1 MRTKRFDFNFRPL
14 LLSTS
19 LSVEGSVPGRQV
31 YDSDSGEYTPDYTM
45 TPLVIQPRVGR
56 MDKDGIVQ
64 SGSVN
69 KDLFNIR
76 WREIIGGV
84 ATLINVD
91 NTNYEIVTSGDN
103 AGRIRVKKNAEPSL
117 PITLEFTAEYLDAGR
132 TRQVIAVRG
141 TYMIA
146 SSNSSKSPLVFELTA
161 ADTTVYNPLKD
172 TSVQTV
178 HAYLRAGADQ
188 VPGSNWLPVWE
199 ILREGG
205 VWEEVGDED
214 YCINTAGN
222 ILVINRS
229 LMGYGVSLR
238 VRAKYDAGGNP
249 GSTPLTDT
257 SPAKIINFV
266 RRIPRYEYDI
276 TGLPTSIPPS
286 LMYVYPEVIISDTNG
301 IMDNATDELLP
312 LWYIATNST
321 GGLYYSLV
329 ATGKTPEVS
338 TGPLD
343 DVLGAVLAVDVID
356 RGPLLPMEDSDG
368 KILADSDGKIL
379 LIK

>member
-1 MRTKRFDFNFRPL
+1 MKTKRFDFNFRPL
-14 LLSTS
+14 LLSAS

-31 YDSDSGEYTPDYTM
+31 YDSDTGEYMPDYTI

-64 SGSVN
+64 PGSVN

-76 WREIIGGV
+76 WREITGGV
-84 ATLINVD
+84 STLISTD
-91 NTNYEIVTSGDN
+91 DPDYEIVTGGDN
-103 AGRIRVKKNAEPSL
+103 AGRIRVKKNAQPSL
-117 PITLEFTAEYLDAGR
+117 PITLEFSAGYLDAGR
-132 TRQVIAVRG
+132 TRQIIAVRG
-141 TYMIA
+141 TYMVA
-146 SSNSSKSPLVFELTA
+146 SGNSSKSPLVFELTA

-172 TSVQTV
+172 PAMQTV
-178 HAYLRAGADQ
+178 HAHLKAGADQ
-188 VPGSNWLPVWE
+188 VPAGNWLPVWE
-199 ILREGG
+199 VLREDGS
-205 VWEEVGDED
+205 WDEVGDMD
-214 YCINTAGN
+214 YCVNTDGN
-222 ILVINRS
+222 ACVIDRS
-229 LMGYGVSLR
+229 LMGHGLSLR

-249 GSTPLTDT
+249 GSTELTES
-257 SPAKIINFV
+257 SPMKIINFV

-276 TGLPTSIPPS
+276 AGLPTGIPPN
-286 LMYVYPEVIISDTNG
+286 LMYVYPEVVISDTNG

-321 GGLYYSLV
+321 GGLSYTLV
-329 ATGKTPEVS
+329 ATGKSPEVS

-343 DVLGAVLAVDVID
+343 DVLGAVLAVDVVD

-368 KILADSDGKIL
+368 KILSDSDGKIL